1 MIPFSNVPN
10 DVRVPLFY
18 AEVDNSQANTATA
31 IQRALIIG
39 QMTDLGVATENI
51 PQICGGVGDAQ
62 AKYGINSQLAAMVA
76 AYRKND
82 DFGEVWC
89 LPLADTVDAPQATN
103 TITIAGTPTKGGVIS
118 LYVGGGGY
126 WGDGSGLYQV
136 PVNTLSTPA
145 TIATALIN
153 IINTDLKAPITA
165 EAGEATGEVLLIAVH
180 AGATGNE
187 IDVRLNYLDT
197 LGGQTIPEGLTI
209 TIATPTL
216 TGGVSNPSLTDAI
229 ANLGDTSFD
238 FIVCPYKDTASLGAL
253 DLFLNMQTGRW
264 SWSKQIYGHYFAV
277 NSGTFGDQTTLGASR
292 NSPFGSIL
300 GVYDSPTPSWLI
312 AAQYVG
318 AIVQSLKNDPG
329 RPLQTLPITGM
340 FAPKSENRFELTE
353 RNSLLFSGI
362 STFTVADDGACR
374 VEKIITTYQKNAFG
388 SPDNSFLNIE
398 TMYLL
403 AYILRFMKTRVTSK
417 FGRMKLAANGTR
429 FAQGSAI
436 VTPNIIRADVIAAY
450 QELEFNGYVQDSKA
464 FAKSLIVEQ
473 NSQNKNRVDVLW
485 PGTLIN
491 QLNIF
496 ALLAQFKL

>member
-18 AEVDNSQANTATA
+18 AEVDNSQANTATTV
-31 IQRALIIG
+31 QRALIIG
-39 QMTDLGVATENI
+39 QMTDLGVATANV
-51 PQICGGVGDAQ
+51 PQICGGIGDAQ
-62 AKYGINSQLAAMVA
+62 AKYGINSQIASMFA

-89 LPLADTVDAPQATN
+89 LPLNDLPEAPQASV
-103 TITIAGTPTKGGVIS
+103 TITISGTPTKSGVIS
-118 LYVGGGGY
+118 LYIGAGGY
-126 WGDGSGLYQV
+126 WGDGTGLYQI
-136 PVNTLSTPA
+136 PVNILSTPA
-145 TIATALIN
+145 SIATALVSNIN
-153 IINTDLKAPITA
+153 SDLKAPITA
-165 EAGEATGEVLLIAVH
+165 ETGEGTGEVILTAIH
-180 AGATGNE
+180 AGAAGNE
-187 IDVRLNYLDT
+187 IDVRLNYLGT
-197 LGGQTIPEGLTI
+197 LGGQTLPEGLTVEI
-209 TIATPTL
+209 SSQAL
-216 TGGVSNPSLTDAI
+216 EGGVGNPSLTDAL
-229 ANLGDTSFD
+229 ANLGDTTFD
-238 FIVCPYKDTASLGAL
+238 FIICPYKDTASLDAL
-253 DLFLNMQTGRW
+253 DSFLNMQTGRW
-264 SWSKQIYGHYFAV
+264 AWSKQLYGHYFAV
-277 NSGTFGDQTTLGASR
+277 NNGTFGDQTTLGASR

-300 GVYDSPTPSWLI
+300 GVFDSPTPSWLI
-312 AAQYVG
+312 AAQCVG
-318 AIVQSLKNDPG
+318 AVVQSLKNDPG
-329 RPLQTLPITGM
+329 RPLQTLPILGM
-340 FAPKSENRFELTE
+340 FAPPPESRFELTE

-362 STFTVADDGACR
+362 STFNVGDDGSCR

-450 QELEFNGYVQDSKA
+450 QELEFNGYVQDAKA
-464 FAKSLIVEQ
+464 FAKGLIVEQ
-473 NSQNKNRVDVLW
+473 NTQNKNRVDVLW

>member
-1 MIPFSNVPN
+1 MIPFANVPN
-10 DVRVPLFY
+10 EVRVPLFF
-18 AEVDNSQANTATA
+18 AEVDNSQANSATA

-39 QMTDLGVATENI
+39 QKSDLGTAEKNI

-89 LPLADTVDAPQATN
+89 LPLADPLDAPKATN
-103 TITIAGTPTKGGVIS
+103 TITIAGAPVKGGVIS
-118 LYVGGGGY
+118 LYIGAGGY
-126 WGDGSGLYQV
+126 WANGTGLYQV
-136 PVNTLSTPA
+136 PVNQLSTA
-145 TIATALIN
+145 TTIATALIN
-153 IINTDLKAPITA
+153 IINADVKAPVVA
-165 EAGEATGEVLLIAVH
+165 EAGGAGEILLTSVH
-180 AGATGNE
+180 AGASGNE

-197 LGGQTIPEGLTI
+197 LGGQKTPEGLTI

-216 TGGVSNPSLTDAI
+216 TGGISNPSLNDAI
-229 ANLGDTSFD
+229 ANLGDTTFD
-238 FIVCPYKDTASLGAL
+238 FIVCPYTDTASLDAL
-253 DLFLNMQTGRW
+253 DAFLNMETGRW
-264 SWSKQIYGHYFAV
+264 AWSKQLYGSYFAV
-277 NSGTFGDQTTLGASR
+277 NNGTFGDQTTLGASR

-329 RPLQTLPITGM
+329 RPLQTLPIQGM
-340 FAPKSENRFELTE
+340 FAPKPENRFELTE

-362 STFTVADDGACR
+362 STFTVGDDGACR

-398 TMYLL
+398 TLYLL
-403 AYILRFMKTRVTSK
+403 AYILRFMKTRITSK
-417 FGRMKLAANGTR
+417 FGRMKLAANGTK
-429 FAQGSAI
+429 FAQGSSI
-436 VTPNIIRADVIAAY
+436 VTPNIIRADQIAAY

-464 FAKSLIVEQ
+464 FAKGLIVEQ
-473 NSQNKNRVDVLW
+473 NAQNKNRVDVLW

>member
-1 MIPFSNVPN
+1 MIPFNNTPN

-39 QMTDLGVATENI
+39 QITDLGVADPNI

-62 AKYGINSQLAAMVA
+62 AKYGINSQLAAMVN

-82 DFGEVWC
+82 DFGEIWC
-89 LPLADTVDAPQATN
+89 LPLVDPLDAPSAKT
-103 TITIAGTPTKGGVIS
+103 TITIAGAPTKGGVIS
-118 LYVGGGGY
+118 LYIGAGGY
-126 WGDGSGLYQV
+126 WGNGTGLYQI
-136 PVNTLSTPA
+136 PVSSLSTVA
-145 TIATALIN
+145 SIAAAIANTIN
-153 IINTDLKAPITA
+153 SDLKAPVLAEVGETNIITL
-165 EAGEATGEVLLIAVH
+165 TAVH
-180 AGATGNE
+180 AGAIGNE

-197 LGGQTIPEGLTI
+197 LGGQATPDDLTI
-209 TIATPTL
+209 TIASQKL
-216 TGGVSNPSLTDAI
+216 TGGVSNPSLTDAL
-229 ANLGDTSFD
+229 ANLGDTTFD
-238 FIVCPYKDTASLGAL
+238 FIVCPYKDTASLDAL
-253 DLFLNMQTGRW
+253 DAFLNMQNGRW
-264 SWSKQIYGHYFAV
+264 SWSKQLYGSYFAV

-312 AAQYVG
+312 AAQYTG

-329 RPLQTLPITGM
+329 RPLQTLPIVGM
-340 FAPKSENRFELTE
+340 FAPNAENRFELTE
-353 RNSLLFSGI
+353 RNTLLYNGI
-362 STFTVADDGACR
+362 STFFVGDDGVCR
-374 VEKIITTYQKNAFG
+374 VEAIITTYQKNAFG
-388 SPDNSFLNIE
+388 SPDNSFLKIE

-403 AYILRFMKTRVTSK
+403 AYILRYMKTRITTK
-417 FGRMKLAANGTR
+417 YGRVKLAANGTR

-450 QELEFNGYVQDSKA
+450 QELEFNGYVQDAQA
-464 FAKSLIVEQ
+464 FAKGLIVEQ
-473 NSQNKNRVDVLW
+473 NAQNKNRIDVLW

>member
-1 MIPFSNVPN
+1 MIPFTNLPN

-31 IQRALIIG
+31 IQRTLIIG
-39 QMTDLGVATENI
+39 QMTSFGNANPNN

-82 DFGEVWC
+82 DFGEIWC
-89 LPLADTVDAPQATN
+89 LPLADLSAATAATATM
-103 TITIAGTPTKGGVIS
+103 TISGVPANSGIIS

-126 WGDGSGLYQV
+126 WGDGTGLYQV
-136 PVNTLSTPA
+136 SVTTLSTPSS
-145 TIATALIN
+145 IAASLIN
-153 IINTDLKAPITA
+153 LINADLKAPIVA
-165 EAGEATGEVLLIAVH
+165 SAGSGTGTVLLTAVNKGA
-180 AGATGNE
+180 AGNS
-187 IDVRLNYLDT
+187 IDLRLNYLDT
-197 LGGQTIPEGLTI
+197 LGGQSLPDGINISFSSNKLSGGVGN
-209 TIATPTL
+209 PTL
-216 TGGVSNPSLTDAI
+216 SAAL
-229 ANLGDTSFD
+229 ANLGDTTCD
-238 FIVCPYKDTASLGAL
+238 FIVCPYTDTASLNAL
-253 DLFLNMQTGRW
+253 DEFLDMQNGRW
-264 SWSKQIYGHYFAV
+264 SWSKQLYGSYFAV
-277 NSGTFGDQTTLGASR
+277 FSGTFGEQTTLGASR

-300 GVYDSPTPSWLI
+300 GVYDSPTPSWII
-312 AAQYVG
+312 AAQLVG

-329 RPLQTLPITGM
+329 QPLQTLPISGM
-340 FAPKSENRFELTE
+340 FAPPSANRFEGTE
-353 RNSLLFSGI
+353 RNSLLYSGI
-362 STFTVADDGACR
+362 STFYVGDDGTCR

-403 AYILRFMKTRVTSK
+403 TFILRFMKTRITSK
-417 FGRMKLAANGTR
+417 FSRMKLAANGTR

-450 QELEFNGYVQDSKA
+450 QELEFNGYTQNADA
-464 FAKSLIVEQ
+464 FAKSVIVEQ
-473 NSQNKNRVDVLW
+473 NATNHNRVDVLW

-491 QLNIF
+491 QLNVF

>member
-39 QMTDLGVATENI
+39 QKTALGVAASDI

-89 LPLADTVDAPQATN
+89 LPLADPVDAPKATN

-153 IINTDLKAPITA
+153 VINADLKAPITA
-165 EAGEATGEVLLIAVH
+165 EAGEGTGEVLLTAVH
-180 AGATGNE
+180 TGTAGNE

-197 LGGQTIPEGLTI
+197 LGGQTIPKGLII

-238 FIVCPYKDTASLGAL
+238 FIV
-253 DLFLNMQTGRW
+253 
-264 SWSKQIYGHYFAV
+264 
-277 NSGTFGDQTTLGASR
+277 
-292 NSPFGSIL
+292 
-300 GVYDSPTPSWLI
+300 
-312 AAQYVG
+312 
-318 AIVQSLKNDPG
+318 
-329 RPLQTLPITGM
+329 
-340 FAPKSENRFELTE
+340 
-353 RNSLLFSGI
+353 
-362 STFTVADDGACR
+362 
-374 VEKIITTYQKNAFG
+374 
-388 SPDNSFLNIE
+388 
-398 TMYLL
+398 
-403 AYILRFMKTRVTSK
+403 
-417 FGRMKLAANGTR
+417 
-429 FAQGSAI
+429 
-436 VTPNIIRADVIAAY
+436 
-450 QELEFNGYVQDSKA
+450 
-464 FAKSLIVEQ
+464 
-473 NSQNKNRVDVLW
+473 
-485 PGTLIN
+485 
-491 QLNIF
+491 
-496 ALLAQFKL
+496 